1 MSSRA
6 VISLLAFDHFADCGI
21 SAWTQLIA
29 MCKAAEEILAE
40 LTRKAGK
47 IHILIYYIY
56 TYPKPTKNPAATRY
70 KHTAISI
77 TLQAIKYFPDLDVI
91 LPLEN
96 REEKIGT
103 STWAEHSLFT
113 ALETPSTAAL
123 GKSMFFSGRA
133 HQLQTGWF
141 MLLFGDIDDMWYS
154 VCVWL
159 LICDLLCDICRTV
172 NLILILG
179 NQHAAPSWLL
189 SWNKHSPPC
198 AHRCKQML
206 PSPGYN
212 FSTTLKFGEFHL
224 PKNTL
229 QQWLPTNTGYIVPA
243 INSNSI
249 YRPTP
254 W

>member
-1 MSSRA
+1 MNSTHSDVQSSWRNPGRTHKK
-6 VISLLAFDHFADCGI
+6 S
-21 SAWTQLIA
+21 
-29 MCKAAEEILAE
+29 
-40 LTRKAGK
+40 RKNTY
-47 IHILIYYIY
+47 IIY

-96 REEKIGT
+96 REEKNRHLHMSWALTLHGAWNTLDCSLRKVHVFFRVGT
-103 STWAEHSLFT
+103 WIADRMIYVAFWRHRWHVIQC
-113 ALETPSTAAL
+113 
-123 GKSMFFSGRA
+123 M
-133 HQLQTGWF
+133 
-141 MLLFGDIDDMWYS
+141 
-154 VCVWL
+154 CVWL

-212 FSTTLKFGEFHL
+212 FSTTLKFGEVHL